1 MRVKIWTTNVPAC
14 GCHPIPS
21 FRRPFYARVFRWHQ
35 SVNPHTWGYGFTN
48 HTLLQYPSAGSC
60 CNLILPDQVFIDQK
74 YAYSFHIHNFEHLH
88 QVLVR
93 HIYQRGGLAA
103 KANQPLASPPRLSA
117 LPSSS
122 GKNSMGKLYY
132 FQGEIQVRLLFP
144 ASVSS
149 LISNHSELAYEWT
162 SFNLS
167 FILIM
172 IERSDFHLSS
182 FVDRRSIFVD
192 SAVRFLP
199 IFVS

>member
-1 MRVKIWTTNVPAC
+1 M
-14 GCHPIPS
+14 
-21 FRRPFYARVFRWHQ
+21 
-35 SVNPHTWGYGFTN
+35 
-48 HTLLQYPSAGSC
+48 
-60 CNLILPDQVFIDQK
+60 PDQVFIDPK

-93 HIYQRGGLAA
+93 HTYQRGGLAA
-103 KANQPLASPPRLSA
+103 KAKQPLASPPRLSA

-122 GKNSMGKLYY
+122 GKNSMEKPYY

-144 ASVSS
+144 APVSS
-149 LISNHSELAYEWT
+149 LISNHSELAYEWI

-182 FVDRRSIFVD
+182 FVDRRSSFD
-192 SAVRFLP
+192 FCRFCGSLFADFRFIDPGYNP
-199 IFVS
+199 IDL